1 MAYWRVYPKTI
12 HGRTD
17 RLVSLSSNSINQ
29 IKKKKKK
36 SSIVE
41 PDDPTIHVAITQ
53 YWLRCLELQYRNI
66 RESGKEPN

>member
-17 RLVSLSSNSINQ
+17 RLVSLSSNSIVEPNQ
-29 IKKKKKK
+29 KEKKK

-53 YWLRCLELQYRNI
+53 Y
-66 RESGKEPN
+66 